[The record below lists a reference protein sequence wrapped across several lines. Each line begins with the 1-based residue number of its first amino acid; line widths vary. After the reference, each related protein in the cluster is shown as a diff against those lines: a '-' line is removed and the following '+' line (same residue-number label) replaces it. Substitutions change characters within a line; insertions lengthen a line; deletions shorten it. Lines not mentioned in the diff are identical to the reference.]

1 MRASTLGNN
10 VLAINREIDSRY
22 DAVIAVRDKLPEIEL
37 VAGMDL
43 DALIAELENAQDFTG
58 ITVVSGTEVA
68 WDAVNKVL
76 TVPRGEQGVKGDKGD
91 KGDIGLQ
98 GPQGPRGAQG
108 PQGLKGDIGPSGPRG
123 LNGPKGDSGKDGKDG
138 KDLTVTQ
145 IVYNSDGTFTW
156 MFSDGTNYVTPN
168 LKGDQ
173 GAAGDKGDKGD
184 QGISVH
190 HLKGTSTTDPEGDF
204 GTFGELDTYTFY
216 GDAHERLNLG
226 HFVMRNGIT
235 SNVTES
241 LGLMRRL
248 TFDKNNNGIVDDSER
263 LGGELPEHY
272 VNVLQNQ
279 DIAGVKTFINDVIVS
294 GNLVVNGTETIVNSE
309 TVTTKDNQIMLNSG
323 EVGAGVTAGKAGIV
337 IDRGTA
343 TNYEFVF
350 VEADDSFKIGEN
362 GSLQTVATREDSPL
376 DTGVAIWNGVENRFD
391 TVRDVNVDSVILGG
405 GTLSWNSDEG
415 TLDIDTGAGI
425 IIQAGQENNR
435 LVRNNTTSVITNGTV
450 VMLTGS
456 IGNSGR
462 LTVAPADGVQGT
474 AMKVYGVV
482 TQDIL
487 PSTDGY
493 VTIDGKVRN
502 IDTTGSIVGET
513 WVDGDILYLKP
524 NDAGKLTKVEPIYGE
539 IKIPVANVVHSHT
552 NGTLDVRII
561 PLDENSYEPR
571 NNNIQAHIT
580 RVDNPHNVT
589 KAQVG
594 LGNADNTADVDK
606 SVLSATKLTTPRSIT
621 ISGEV
626 VGSVSFDGSTDV
638 NISTTIQPNSVALGV
653 DTTGD
658 YVSSVIAGSGVTV
671 TGVVGEGWT
680 PSIAIT
686 PVGTPGTYT
695 KVLTN
700 DKGQVVSGDTLTAS
714 DIPNLDA
721 SKITSGI
728 IDAARLPA
736 YVDDVLEYANLSA
749 FPAVGETGKIYIAL
763 DTNKTYRWSGST
775 YVYITSGAV
784 DSVAGKTGV
793 VTLVKADVGLANV
806 DNTSDTNKPIS
817 TATQNALNLK
827 ANAANAVL
835 TGIPKAPTAAIGTNT
850 TQIASTAYVKAEVS
864 NETYTKAQIDAKLA
878 SQNDASEINVVPTGN
893 LTSTNVQAALV
904 ELQGDIDDRYT
915 KAEIDTKLAGQNDAS
930 GINVTPSG
938 NMVSTNVQDALVEL
952 QLDVDDRYTKA
963 QADTLLAGKVDDSEI
978 SSVNL
983 LRADKYLAAQNV
995 VNMEY
1000 NVVGKLSKVQYNN
1013 AIDENFE
1020 VLTYNGE
1027 GKLSNVAHYVDAV
1040 LKGNTVLSYTNGKLT
1055 AAPYVAV

>member
-1 MRASTLGNN
+1 MRASTLQNTN
-10 VLAINREIDSRY
+10 LLAVNREIGSKY
-22 DAVIAVRDKLPEIEL
+22 DVVLAVKEKLPQIEL
-37 VAGMDL
+37 VTGMDI
-43 DALIAELENAQDFTG
+43 AGLIQELENAQDFTG
-58 ITVVSGTEVA
+58 ITVVDGPVVN
-68 WDAVNKVL
+68 WDPITKVL
-76 TVPRGEQGVKGDKGD
+76 SIPKGERGETGPRGDQGPIGLTGSQGPRGPQGIQGVKGD
-91 KGDIGLQ
+91 
-98 GPQGPRGAQG
+98 
-108 PQGLKGDIGPSGPRG
+108 IGPEGPRG
-123 LNGPKGDSGKDGKDG
+123 LTGPKGDTGANGKDG
-138 KDLTVTQ
+138 KDLTVDQ
-145 IVYNSDGTFTW
+145 IVYNNNGTFTW
-156 MFSDGTNYVTPN
+156 LFSDGTNYTTPDITGP
-168 LKGDQ
+168 KGDE
-173 GAAGDKGDKGD
+173 GDKGDKGD

-190 HLKGTSTTDPEGDF
+190 HLKVTSTTDPEGDF

-235 SNVTES
+235 SNETES

-248 TFDKNNNGIVDDSER
+248 TYDKNNNDIIDDSER

-279 DIAGVKTFINDVIVS
+279 DIAGIKTFTNDVIVS

-376 DTGVAIWNGVENRFD
+376 DTGVAVWNSIENRFD
-391 TVRDVNVDSVILGG
+391 AVRDVNVDSVILGG

-474 AMKVYGVV
+474 AMRVYGVV

-487 PSTDGY
+487 PNTDGY

-539 IKIPVANVVHSHT
+539 IKIPVANVIHAHT

-606 SVLSATKLTTPRSIT
+606 NVLSATKLTTPRSIT

-658 YVSSVIAGSGVTV
+658 YVSSVMAGSGVTV

-749 FPAVGETGKIYIAL
+749 FPVVGETGKIYIAL
-763 DTNKTYRWSGST
+763 DTNKAYRWSGST
-775 YVYITSGAV
+775 YIYITSGAV

-793 VTLVKADVGLANV
+793 VLLNKNDVGLDQI
-806 DNTSDTNKPIS
+806 DNTSDLDKPIS
-817 TATQNALNLK
+817 TTTQTQLDTKALKTTNISAGTGLEGGGNLSADRSLSVKYGTVAGTALQGNAL
-827 ANAANAVL
+827 V
-835 TGIPKAPTAAIGTNT
+835 T
-850 TQIASTAYVKAEVS
+850 V
-864 NETYTKAQIDAKLA
+864 
-878 SQNDASEINVVPTGN
+878 
-893 LTSTNVQAALV
+893 
-904 ELQGDIDDRYT
+904 
-915 KAEIDTKLAGQNDAS
+915 AGQSDIVVMSQKA
-930 GINVTPSG
+930 VT
-938 NMVSTNVQDALVEL
+938 N
-952 QLDVDDRYTKA
+952 YI
-963 QADTLLAGKVDDSEI
+963 DSE
-978 SSVNL
+978 
-983 LRADKYLAAQNV
+983 
-995 VNMEY
+995 Y
-1000 NVVGKLSKVQYNN
+1000 NKS
-1013 AIDENFE
+1013 EE
-1020 VLTYNGE
+1020 W
-1027 GKLSNVAHYVDAV
+1027 
-1040 LKGNTVLSYTNGKLT
+1040 
-1055 AAPYVAV
+1055 

>member
-22 DAVIAVRDKLPEIEL
+22 DAVIAVMDKLPEIEL

-235 SNVTES
+235 SNETES

-248 TFDKNNNGIVDDSER
+248 TYDKNNNGIIDDSER

-279 DIAGVKTFINDVIVS
+279 DIAGIKTFTNDVIVS

-376 DTGVAIWNGVENRFD
+376 DTGVAIWNSVENRFD
-391 TVRDVNVDSVILGG
+391 AVRDVNVDSVILGG

-474 AMKVYGVV
+474 AMRVYGVV

-487 PSTDGY
+487 PNTDGY

-539 IKIPVANVVHSHT
+539 IKIPVANVVHAHT

-594 LGNADNTADVDK
+594 LDK
-606 SVLSATKLTTPRSIT
+606 
-621 ISGEV
+621 
-626 VGSVSFDGSTDV
+626 
-638 NISTTIQPNSVALGV
+638 
-653 DTTGD
+653 
-658 YVSSVIAGSGVTV
+658 
-671 TGVVGEGWT
+671 
-680 PSIAIT
+680 
-686 PVGTPGTYT
+686 
-695 KVLTN
+695 
-700 DKGQVVSGDTLTAS
+700 
-714 DIPNLDA
+714 
-721 SKITSGI
+721 
-728 IDAARLPA
+728 
-736 YVDDVLEYANLSA
+736 
-749 FPAVGETGKIYIAL
+749 
-763 DTNKTYRWSGST
+763 
-775 YVYITSGAV
+775 
-784 DSVAGKTGV
+784 
-793 VTLVKADVGLANV
+793 V
-806 DNTSDTNKPIS
+806 DNTSDLDKPVS
-817 TATQNALNLK
+817 LATANALAFK
-827 ANAANAVL
+827 ANIESPEF
-835 TGIPKAPTAAIGTNT
+835 TGIPKALTAAVGTNSTQLAT
-850 TQIASTAYVKAEVS
+850 TAFVGAEIADKAYSKTQLDAGQLD
-864 NETYTKAQIDAKLA
+864 NRYYTETELNSGVLDNRYFTETELLNGALDVRYYT
-878 SQNDASEINVVPTGN
+878 ET
-893 LTSTNVQAALV
+893 
-904 ELQGDIDDRYT
+904 
-915 KAEIDTKLAGQNDAS
+915 EIDTKLAEQNEASEISYDNTVS
-930 GINVTPSG
+930 GIVA
-938 NMVSTNVQDALVEL
+938 TNVQDAVDEIKGSVDI
-952 QLDVDDRYTKA
+952 LDSTVVKLTGDQTIEDVKTFMSSPIVPTPTA
-963 QADTLLAGKVDDSEI
+963 VNQA
-978 SSVNL
+978 VN
-983 LRADKYLAAQNV
+983 KQ
-995 VNMEY
+995 
-1000 NVVGKLSKVQYNN
+1000 
-1013 AIDENFE
+1013 
-1020 VLTYNGE
+1020 
-1027 GKLSNVAHYVDAV
+1027 YVDNMVISPNGSNSYAV
-1040 LKGNTVLSYTNGKLT
+1040 AMAIVFGS
-1055 AAPYVAV
+1055 